1 MGGGGGKG
9 GGGSST
15 TSTVNVTNSGTTTVD
30 VLGLDNI
37 DVRTELV
44 LPQPFL
50 AEQVLDLRLPQPL
63 VTQSRNEIAV
73 TEPVVTDNRSR
84 MALDIEPLV
93 VDLCL
98 NLNVGKPPEMC
109 IRQPHNVH
117 FGFTLFGME
126 IFGFN
131 FSGESQTIIETPDPA
146 PKVVWGSSE
155 KTAKTPHKPRHV
167 KAESGGLSIRLKD

>member
-63 VTQSRNEIAV
+63 RTENRSELAV
-73 TEPVVTDNRSR
+73 TEPIVTDNRNR
-84 MALDIEPLV
+84 MEVDVRPLV

-98 NLNVGKPPEMC
+98 NLNVGKPPAVC

-131 FSGESQTIIETPDPA
+131 FSGESQTIIESPDPA
-146 PKVVWGSSE
+146 PKVVWGTGQKE
-155 KTAKTPHKPRHV
+155 KTTHRPRHA
-167 KAESGGLSIRLKD
+167 KAESGGLRIRLKD

>member
-1 MGGGGGKG
+1 MGGGGST
-9 GGGSST
+9 SST
-15 TSTVNVTNSGTTTVD
+15 STSTVNVTNSGTTTVD

-44 LPQPFL
+44 LPQPFM

-63 VTQSRNEIAV
+63 RTENRSEIAV

-84 MALDIEPLV
+84 MELDVKPLV

-98 NLNVGKPPEMC
+98 NLNIGKPPEMC

-131 FSGESQTIIETPDPA
+131 LGFGYIGLIMPA
-146 PKVVWGSSE
+146 V
-155 KTAKTPHKPRHV
+155 TLIFFCAY
-167 KAESGGLSIRLKD
+167 RLLAGARR